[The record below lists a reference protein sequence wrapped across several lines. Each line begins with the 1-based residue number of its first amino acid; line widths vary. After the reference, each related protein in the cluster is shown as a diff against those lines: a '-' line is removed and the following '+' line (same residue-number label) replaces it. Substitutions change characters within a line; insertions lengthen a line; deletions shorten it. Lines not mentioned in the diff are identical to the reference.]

1 MVKLF
6 NEHYKCIFTVMLY
19 LFDKKCIKLKQSF
32 FYWPLNRRSSVSLSN
47 LLRKFRPFPAP
58 SSSFS
63 IHLTTNKCGE
73 EVKNHLCFSLHC
85 SWSSEVWARSIWT
98 TGRPT
103 HGWSTVWLTVTW
115 WSGSGRR
122 LNRLTRRG
130 EADCYSSS
138 QAPHA
143 SLYKA
148 SKHCKVA
155 NG

>member
-6 NEHYKCIFTVMLY
+6 NEHYKC
-19 LFDKKCIKLKQSF
+19 LFYFYQECIKLKQCFFF

-47 LLRKFRPFPAP
+47 LLNQRPFPAP

-63 IHLTTNKCGE
+63 IHLTTNKCGQ
-73 EVKNHLCFSLHC
+73 NTFCFSLRC

-122 LNRLTRRG
+122 LSRLTRRG